1 MKTLF
6 LTIAAPFLATLPS
19 IAQDTVYTRTDGPID
34 GQVTAII
41 QGNARVEI
49 GNQTLTIRA
58 ADIDSILI
66 NDEARK
72 EAENFNKKSLRN
84 HAFTFYVGGTL
95 NNGDIF
101 FGGLDLR
108 AGWKPTPL
116 NNVGIGI
123 TFGRVDT
130 SDSNDDYSMTSDFE
144 FCGPDLI
151 YARPPYSYYDFD
163 YEYTTCAIYAH
174 ARHDF
179 LPRTASPFVEL
190 RVGILPESNAD
201 KVAFYGGFTGG
212 IRIALRHASILWG
225 IGATV
230 IGAHEPA
237 EPSRHVSSGHGAVN
251 MNLGVEF

>member
-41 QGNARVEI
+41 QGDARVEI

-66 NDEARK
+66 NDEARE
-72 EAENFNKKSLRN
+72 EAENINKKSLLN
-84 HAFTFYVGGTL
+84 HAFTFYAGGTI

-108 AGWKPTPL
+108 TGWKPTPL

-151 YARPPYSYYDFD
+151 YARPHTAITTSTTNTPLAPSMPMPVTTFFLAQPLLSSSFVSASYQRAMP
-163 YEYTTCAIYAH
+163 T
-174 ARHDF
+174 R
-179 LPRTASPFVEL
+179 
-190 RVGILPESNAD
+190 
-201 KVAFYGGFTGG
+201 
-212 IRIALRHASILWG
+212 
-225 IGATV
+225 
-230 IGAHEPA
+230 
-237 EPSRHVSSGHGAVN
+237 
-251 MNLGVEF
+251 